1 MREIVAIFLEG
12 TTNKSDV
19 IQDLTTFSF
28 LYGTIPSAPG
38 VFVYATAYALDIDLV
53 CNLNFVMIVPVN
65 FVPVF
70 YLE

>member
-1 MREIVAIFLEG
+1 MREIVALFLKD
-12 TTNKSDV
+12 TNKPEV

-53 CNLNFVMIVPVN
+53 K
-65 FVPVF
+65 
-70 YLE
+70 